1 MHWLHWL
8 KSLVTDPPPEIA
20 FEVSARGIA
29 CSPTRHPR
37 LAWTPL
43 PEGALEVSPLENN
56 LRDPGAFA
64 AAVRAAAGNG
74 DARPRRRRAAL
85 ILPDYCARVTVLDFD
100 SFPAEP
106 EEQLQLVRFRIRRV
120 VPFDIENAVVA
131 CYPQPRHDASGR
143 IDVVAAVV
151 NMDVASHYETPF
163 RAAGFHCGF
172 VTLSAL
178 AALSLPPAEEIS
190 LPGPRVAAKLSGD
203 TLAVSLV
210 EDARLRLYRCV
221 QLGED
226 NLEEATSVLATTL
239 AYSEDELGRR
249 AAAIHLCGLSR
260 EQAHWIARWKDEF
273 DLPVAGVRSRLGE
286 PSPCNAGLLGYL
298 ESLESA

>member
-8 KSLVTDPPPEIA
+8 KSLVTDPPPEAA

-29 CSPTRHPR
+29 WSSTRHPH
-37 LAWTPL
+37 LEWTPL
-43 PEGALEVSPLENN
+43 KEGTLEISPLENN
-56 LRDPGAFA
+56 MRDPAAFA
-64 AAVRAAAGNG
+64 EAVRAAAGNG
-74 DARPRRRRAAL
+74 EGRGRRRRAAL

-100 SFPAEP
+100 SFPDEP

-131 CYPQPRHDASGR
+131 CYPQPRQDGSKR

-163 RAAGFHCGF
+163 RAAGLHCGF

-178 AALSLPPAEEIS
+178 AALSLPPAEEPFQPS
-190 LPGPRVAAKLSGD
+190 PRVVAKLSGD
-203 TLAVSLV
+203 TLAVSLL

-221 QLGED
+221 QLGAESLD
-226 NLEEATSVLATTL
+226 EATSVLATTL
-239 AYSEDELGRR
+239 AYAEDELGER
-249 AAAIHLCGLSR
+249 AAAMQVCGLSR
-260 EQAHWIARWKDEF
+260 EQQNWIERWREEF
-273 DLPVAGVRSRLGE
+273 RIPVCGVRGRLGQ
-286 PSPCNAGLLGYL
+286 PSPFNAGLLGYL
-298 ESLESA
+298 ESLEAA